1 MSFTLLMVITFISA
15 FINVML
21 GLYLNISQKPHKY
34 DKLLVYL
41 AFILSASILI
51 VDTIYLIIGG

>member
-1 MSFTLLMVITFISA
+1 MSFTLLMAITFVST

-21 GLYLNISQKPHKY
+21 SLYLNVSQKPHKY

-41 AFILSASILI
+41 AFILSAGILI
-51 VDTIYLIIGG
+51 VDTIYLII